1 MDKAIDKTECIQMLK
16 AQKSKLT
23 HQQYSTIKG
32 QILAGDT
39 EGAKKGLDKLLRRKV
54 VG

>member
-1 MDKAIDKTECIQMLK
+1 MEKKADKAQCIELLK

-39 EGAKKGLDKLLRRKV
+39 EGARKGLDKLMRRRIS
-54 VG
+54 